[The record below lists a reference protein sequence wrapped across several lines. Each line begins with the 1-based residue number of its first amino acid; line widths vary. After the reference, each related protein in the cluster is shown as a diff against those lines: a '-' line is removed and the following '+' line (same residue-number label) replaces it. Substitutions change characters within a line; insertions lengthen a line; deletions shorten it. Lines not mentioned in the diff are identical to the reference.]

1 MNIYL
6 FLKLLGCLALLM
18 YGMKTMSEGLQKLSG
33 GHLRN
38 IMGAMT
44 KNRFTGLLT
53 GVFVTAAVQSST
65 ATTVMTVSFVNAG
78 LLSLAQAISVIMGAN
93 IGTTVTAWIM
103 SVFGFQMNMS
113 NVVFPLFALAIAL
126 IFQKRP
132 AGKSFGEFIFGFS
145 FMFLGLTTLRENA
158 MAMDLAG
165 NESIINFFAST
176 GHWGF
181 LTTLLYLVIGSILTM
196 CVQSSAAIMAITL
209 ILCSSGVLPIY
220 QGIALVMG
228 ENIGTTVTSNIAAL
242 SASTNARR
250 AALAHMFFN
259 VFGVIWVL
267 IVFKPFINMVCRFV
281 GFDPDFVPETQD
293 DIATAQV
300 RVTYA
305 LSAFHTAFNLC
316 NVLILIWFIKPI
328 EKIVCQIIKQ
338 KEEDEEGKLKFISGG
353 LLSTAELSIFEAQK
367 EISLFATRTNRM
379 FNFIP
384 TLLFNTKNDE
394 DFSKLFSR
402 IEKYEQISDHM
413 EIEIANYLNKVTEG
427 RLSPESKTKIRYMLR
442 EVGEIESIGDSC
454 YNLARTINQKHTKN
468 EHFTDEQ
475 KVHIRHMFKLCNKA
489 LDHMQ
494 KVLDDDQGL
503 VDINESL
510 NIENEINN
518 YRSQLKESNLTDINE
533 HLYNYQAGIQYM
545 DIISECEK
553 LGDYV
558 INVVE
563 AHAQKKL
570 TSQND

>member
-1 MNIYL
+1 MTIYL

-18 YGMKTMSEGLQKLSG
+18 YGMKMMSESLQKLSG
-33 GHLRN
+33 GHLRT
-38 IMGAMT
+38 IMGTMT

-53 GVFVTAAVQSST
+53 GTFVTAAVQSST

-78 LLSLAQAISVIMGAN
+78 LLTLAQAISVIMGAN

-103 SVFGFQMNMS
+103 SVFGFQINMS
-113 NVVFPLFALAIAL
+113 SVVFPLFALAIVM
-126 IFQKRP
+126 IFQKK
-132 AGKSFGEFIFGFS
+132 ANGKSFGEFIFGFS
-145 FMFLGLTTLRENA
+145 FMFLGLATLRENA
-158 MAMDLAG
+158 IEMDLPG
-165 NESIINFFAST
+165 NEDVINFFTRT
-176 GHWGF
+176 GQWGF
-181 LTTLLYLVIGSILTM
+181 WTTLLYLLVGSILTM

-242 SASTNARR
+242 NASTNARR
-250 AALAHMFFN
+250 AALAHMVFN

-267 IVFKPFINMVCRFV
+267 IVFKPFINMVCNIV
-281 GFDPDFVPETQD
+281 GFDPDFVPETEE
-293 DIATAQV
+293 DIAEAQV
-300 RVTYA
+300 KVTYA
-305 LSAFHTAFNLC
+305 LSAFHTAFNVC
-316 NVLILIWFIKPI
+316 NVLILIWFITPI
-328 EKIVCQIIKQ
+328 EKLVCHLIKQ
-338 KEEDEEGKLKFISGG
+338 KEEDEEGRLKFISGG
-353 LLSTAELSIFEAQK
+353 LLSTAELSVYEAQK
-367 EISLFATRTNRM
+367 EICLFAERTNRM

-384 TLLFNTKNDE
+384 TLLFDTKKDE
-394 DFSKLFSR
+394 DFSKLYAR

-427 RLSPESKTKIRYMLR
+427 RLSPETKTTIRYMLR
-442 EVGEIESIGDSC
+442 EVGELESIGDSC

-468 EHFTDEQ
+468 EHFTEEQ
-475 KVHIRHMFKLCNKA
+475 KVHIRHMFALCNKA

-494 KVLDDDQGL
+494 KVLNDDQGI

-518 YRSQLKESNLTDINE
+518 YRTQLKESNINDINE
-533 HLYNYQAGIQYM
+533 HMYNYQAGIQYM
-545 DIISECEK
+545 DIITECEK

-563 AHAQKKL
+563 AHAHRKL
-570 TSQND
+570 TA

>member
-1 MNIYL
+1 MTIYL

-38 IMGAMT
+38 IMGTMT

-53 GVFVTAAVQSST
+53 GVFVTAAIQSST

-103 SVFGFQMNMS
+103 SVFGFQINMS
-113 NVVFPLFALAIAL
+113 NVVFPFFALAIVM
-126 IFQKRP
+126 IFQKNQ

-145 FMFLGLTTLRENA
+145 FMFLGLATLRENA
-158 MAMDLAG
+158 IAMNLPDNG
-165 NESIINFFAST
+165 TVINFFAST
-176 GHWGF
+176 GQWGF
-181 LTTLLYLVIGSILTM
+181 LSTLLYLIVGSILTM
-196 CVQSSAAIMAITL
+196 MVQSSAAIMAITL

-242 SASTNARR
+242 NASTNARR
-250 AALAHMFFN
+250 AALAHMVFN
-259 VFGVIWVL
+259 VFGVIWIL
-267 IVFKPFINMVCRFV
+267 IVFRPFINMVCGFV
-281 GFDPDFVPETQD
+281 GFDPEFVPETEQE
-293 DIATAQV
+293 IATAQV
-300 RVTYA
+300 KVTYA
-305 LSAFHTAFNLC
+305 LSAFHTAFNIC

-328 EKIVCQIIKQ
+328 EKFVCRIIKS
-338 KEEDEEGKLKFISGG
+338 KEEDEEARLKFISGG

-367 EISLFATRTNRM
+367 EISLFATRTTKM
-379 FNFIP
+379 FNLIP
-384 TLLFNTKNDE
+384 TLLFNTKDDE
-394 DFSKLFSR
+394 DFSKLFSK
-402 IEKYEQISDHM
+402 IEKYEGISDHM
-413 EIEIANYLNKVTEG
+413 EIEIANYLNMVTEG
-427 RLSPESKTKIRYMLR
+427 RLSAESKTTIRYMLR

-454 YNLARTINQKHTKN
+454 YNMARTINTKYTHK
-468 EHFTDEQ
+468 EHFTEKQ
-475 KVHIRHMFKLCNKA
+475 KFHIRHMFELCNNA
-489 LDHMQ
+489 LTHMQ
-494 KVLDDDQGL
+494 KVLDDNQNI

-518 YRSQLKESNLTDINE
+518 YRTQLKESNLIDINE
-533 HLYNYQAGIQYM
+533 HLYNYQAGVQYM
-545 DIISECEK
+545 DIICECEK

-563 AHAQKKL
+563 AHAHRKL
-570 TSQND
+570 TV

>member
-1 MNIYL
+1 MTVYL

-18 YGMKTMSEGLQKLSG
+18 YGMKMMSESLQKLSG
-33 GHLRN
+33 GHLRA
-38 IMGAMT
+38 IMGTMT

-53 GVFVTAAVQSST
+53 GAFVTAAVQSST

-78 LLSLAQAISVIMGAN
+78 LLTLAQAISVIMGAN
-93 IGTTVTAWIM
+93 VGTTVTAWIM
-103 SVFGFQMNMS
+103 SVFGFQINMS
-113 NVVFPLFALAIAL
+113 SVVFPLFALAMLL
-126 IFQKRP
+126 IFQKKASGR
-132 AGKSFGEFIFGFS
+132 SFGEFLFGFS
-145 FMFLGLTTLRENA
+145 FMFLGLATLRENA
-158 MAMDLAG
+158 IEMDLPNNPG
-165 NESIINFFAST
+165 VVNFFAQT
-176 GHWGF
+176 GQWGF
-181 LTTLLYLVIGSILTM
+181 LTTLLYLLVGSILTM

-242 SASTNARR
+242 NASTNARR
-250 AALAHMFFN
+250 AALAHMVFN

-267 IVFKPFINMVCRFV
+267 IVFKPFINMVCNIV
-281 GFDPDFVPETQD
+281 GFDPDFVPETEE
-293 DIATAQV
+293 DIADAQV
-300 RVTYA
+300 KVTYA
-305 LSAFHTAFNLC
+305 LSAFHTAFNVC
-316 NVLILIWFIKPI
+316 NVLILIWFISPI
-328 EKIVCQIIKQ
+328 EKLVCHIIKQ

-353 LLSTAELSIFEAQK
+353 LLSTAELSVYEAQK
-367 EISLFATRTNRM
+367 EISLFSQRTNKM

-394 DFSKLFSR
+394 DFSKLYAR

-427 RLSPESKTKIRYMLR
+427 RLSPETKTTIRYMLR
-442 EVGEIESIGDSC
+442 EVGELESIGDSC
-454 YNLARTINQKHTKN
+454 YNLARTINQKHTKH

-475 KVHIRHMFKLCNKA
+475 KVHIRHMFGLCNKA

-518 YRSQLKESNLTDINE
+518 YRSQLKESNINDINE
-533 HLYNYQAGIQYM
+533 HMYNYQAGIQYM
-545 DIISECEK
+545 DIITECEK

-563 AHAQKKL
+563 AHAHKKL
-570 TSQND
+570 TA

>member
-1 MNIYL
+1 MSIYL

-78 LLSLAQAISVIMGAN
+78 LLTLAQAISVIMGAN

-103 SVFGFQMNMS
+103 SVFGFQINMS
-113 NVVFPLFALAIAL
+113 NVVFPFFALAIIL

-132 AGKSFGEFIFGFS
+132 SGKSFGEFIFGFS
-145 FMFLGLTTLRENA
+145 FMFLGLATLRENA
-158 MAMDLAG
+158 IAMNLPG
-165 NESIINFFAST
+165 NESVVNFFATT
-176 GHWGF
+176 GQWGF
-181 LTTLLYLVIGSILTM
+181 LTTLLYLLVGSIMTM

-242 SASTNARR
+242 NASTNARR
-250 AALAHMFFN
+250 AALAHMVFN
-259 VFGVIWVL
+259 VFGVVWIL
-267 IVFKPFINMVCRFV
+267 IVFKPFINVVCQIV
-281 GFDPDFVPETQD
+281 GFDPDFVPETEE
-293 DIATAQV
+293 DIADAQV
-300 RVTYA
+300 KVTYA

-328 EKIVCQIIKQ
+328 EKFVCGIIKH

-367 EISLFATRTNRM
+367 EISLFSQRTNKM

-384 TLLFNTKNDE
+384 TLLFDTKKDE
-394 DFSKLFSR
+394 DFSKLFAR

-442 EVGEIESIGDSC
+442 EVGELESIGDSC
-454 YNLARTINQKHTKN
+454 YNLARTINQKHMKN
-468 EHFTDEQ
+468 EHFTDIQ
-475 KVHIRHMFKLCNKA
+475 KEHIRYMFEMCNKGRTTTG
-489 LDHMQ
+489 
-494 KVLDDDQGL
+494 K
-503 VDINESL
+503 
-510 NIENEINN
+510 
-518 YRSQLKESNLTDINE
+518 RS
-533 HLYNYQAGIQYM
+533 
-545 DIISECEK
+545 
-553 LGDYV
+553 
-558 INVVE
+558 
-563 AHAQKKL
+563 
-570 TSQND
+570 

>member
-1 MNIYL
+1 MSIYL

-38 IMGAMT
+38 IMGTMT

-78 LLSLAQAISVIMGAN
+78 LLTLAQAISVIMGAN

-103 SVFGFQMNMS
+103 SVFGFQINMS
-113 NVVFPLFALAIAL
+113 NVVFPFFALAIIL
-126 IFQKRP
+126 IFQKKA

-145 FMFLGLTTLRENA
+145 FMFLGLATLRENA
-158 MAMDLAG
+158 IAMNLPG
-165 NESIINFFAST
+165 NESVVNFFANT
-176 GHWGF
+176 GQWGF
-181 LTTLLYLVIGSILTM
+181 LTTLLYLLVGSIMTM
-196 CVQSSAAIMAITL
+196 AVQSSAAIMAITL

-242 SASTNARR
+242 NASTNARR
-250 AALAHMFFN
+250 AALAHMVFN
-259 VFGVIWVL
+259 VFGVVWIL
-267 IVFKPFINMVCRFV
+267 IVFKPFINVVCRIV
-281 GFDPDFVPETQD
+281 GFDPDFVPETEE
-293 DIATAQV
+293 DIADAQV
-300 RVTYA
+300 KVTYA

-328 EKIVCQIIKQ
+328 EKFVCSIIKQ

-367 EISLFATRTNRM
+367 EISLFSQRTNKM

-384 TLLFNTKNDE
+384 TLLFETKNDE
-394 DFSKLFSR
+394 DFSKLFAR

-454 YNLARTINQKHTKN
+454 YNLARTINQKHMKN
-468 EHFTDEQ
+468 EHFTDVQ
-475 KVHIRHMFKLCNKA
+475 KEHIHYMFELCNKA
-489 LDHMQ
+489 LAHMQ
-494 KVLDDDQGL
+494 KILDDDQGL
-503 VDINESL
+503 VDLNESL

-518 YRSQLKESNLTDINE
+518 YRTQLKEANVNDINE
-533 HLYNYQAGIQYM
+533 HMYNYQAGIQYM

-563 AHAQKKL
+563 AHAHKKL
-570 TSQND
+570 TA

>member
-1 MNIYL
+1 MSIYL

-38 IMGAMT
+38 IMGTMT

-78 LLSLAQAISVIMGAN
+78 LLTLAQAISVIMGAN

-113 NVVFPLFALAIAL
+113 NVVFPLFALAILL
-126 IFQKRP
+126 IFQKKP
-132 AGKSFGEFIFGFS
+132 SGKSFGEFIFGFS
-145 FMFLGLTTLRENA
+145 FMFLGLATLRENA
-158 MAMDLAG
+158 IAMNLPG
-165 NESIINFFAST
+165 NESVVNFFAST
-176 GHWGF
+176 GQWGF
-181 LTTLLYLVIGSILTM
+181 LTTLLYLFVGSILTM

-242 SASTNARR
+242 NASTNARR
-250 AALAHMFFN
+250 AALAHMVFN
-259 VFGVIWVL
+259 VFGVVWVL
-267 IVFKPFINMVCRFV
+267 IVFRPFINMVCSIV
-281 GFDPDFVPETQD
+281 GFDPDFVPETEA
-293 DIATAQV
+293 DIAEAQV
-300 RVTYA
+300 KVTYA

-328 EKIVCQIIKQ
+328 ERFVCSIIKH

-367 EISLFATRTNRM
+367 EISLFSARTNKM

-384 TLLFNTKNDE
+384 TLLFDTKKDE
-394 DFSKLFSR
+394 DFSKLFAR

-427 RLSPESKTKIRYMLR
+427 RLSPESKTKIRFMLR
-442 EVGEIESIGDSC
+442 EVGELESIGDSC

-468 EHFTDEQ
+468 EHFTDVQ
-475 KVHIRHMFKLCNKA
+475 KEHIRYMFELCNKA
-489 LDHMQ
+489 LEHMQ

-518 YRSQLKESNLTDINE
+518 YRTQLKETNLNDINE
-533 HLYNYQAGIQYM
+533 HMYNYQAGIQYM
-545 DIISECEK
+545 DIITECEK

-563 AHAQKKL
+563 AHAHRKL
-570 TSQND
+570 TA